1 MGPVGAR
8 QAPEQPRQGA
18 GPTRVTR
25 RRAGAW
31 LSAILSGL
39 PLSLAAAPAT
49 PAPAGSAQV
58 LIQDYKFSPD
68 MLSVKVGT
76 RVKWTNMEK
85 RTTHSILFTG
95 PQGFESERLFPGE
108 SWERLFD
115 QPGLY
120 RYTCGP
126 HPEMIGLIEV
136 LP

>member
-1 MGPVGAR
+1 MR
-8 QAPEQPRQGA
+8 LS
-18 GPTRVTR
+18 R
-25 RRAGAW
+25 RRVGIGLAGLFMA
-31 LSAILSGL
+31 AAGTAHKARAA
-39 PLSLAAAPAT
+39 PAAPAT
-49 PAPAGSAQV
+49 AATATAATAGSAEV
-58 LIQDYKFSPD
+58 LILDYKFMPAV
-68 MLSVKVGT
+68 LSVKRGT